1 MKQHNSFALYR
12 PNELVDF
19 LNFLKENPDDSF
31 VYVLVQP
38 NSEVKIRYNSVTG
51 EEKRINPPNILPA
64 REFGHFVF
72 CLEQG
77 TQVMYSP
84 GPFVHKMKKN
94 LKDIRAKDYVLC
106 MGDPAIIAASCA
118 IISDVTQGQFSLL
131 KWDRMD
137 KRYFPIQYDLYQKG
151 QTDE

>member
-1 MKQHNSFALYR
+1 MKLKSQILTSSNSF
-12 PNELVDF
+12 
-19 LNFLKENPDDSF
+19 KEN
-31 VYVLVQP
+31 V
-38 NSEVKIRYNSVTG
+38 
-51 EEKRINPPNILPA
+51 
-64 REFGHFVF
+64 
-72 CLEQG
+72 
-77 TQVMYSP
+77 
-84 GPFVHKMKKN
+84 KKN

>member
-51 EEKRINPPNILPA
+51 
-64 REFGHFVF
+64 
-72 CLEQG
+72 
-77 TQVMYSP
+77 
-84 GPFVHKMKKN
+84 
-94 LKDIRAKDYVLC
+94 
-106 MGDPAIIAASCA
+106 
-118 IISDVTQGQFSLL
+118 
-131 KWDRMD
+131 
-137 KRYFPIQYDLYQKG
+137 
-151 QTDE
+151 

>member
-38 NSEVKIRYNSVTG
+38 SSEVRIRYDRVTG
-51 EEKRINPPNILPA
+51 AEKRINPPNILPA
-64 REFGHFVF
+64 KEFGHFVF

-84 GPFVHKMKKN
+84 GPFVHMMKKN
-94 LKDIRAKDYVLC
+94 LKDIREKDYVLC
-106 MGDPAIIAASCA
+106 MGDPTVIAASCA
-118 IISDVTQGQFSLL
+118 IVSDFTMGKFSLL
-131 KWDRMD
+131 KWDKQER
-137 KRYFPIQYDLYQKG
+137 RYIPIKYNLHEKG
-151 QTDE
+151 I